1 MGNVTN
7 THFVYPFLNN
17 HQSNQSKKM
26 KQLILITAM
35 LLAMTAKLVA
45 ENDGAALKK
54 KSKLNSLLIK
64 DHHQSKNEAINQ
76 KN

>member
-1 MGNVTN
+1 
-7 THFVYPFLNN
+7 
-17 HQSNQSKKM
+17 M